1 MKEKT
6 IVLRYGHRPVRDDRV
21 TTHCCLVAR
30 AFGAEKIIIF
40 GKKDQ
45 KIEDTVK
52 DVSKRWGGN
61 FELSFSKNPLEEMEK
76 MKKKGYAL
84 VHLTM
89 YGKPVQKAIEQIKE
103 FKKIAIIIGSK
114 KVEPAVYE
122 KSDFNIAITEQ
133 PHSEIAAL
141 AVFLDKY
148 YEGKELS
155 KKSSKKNKLLGKSK
169 RNRWEK

>member
-1 MKEKT
+1 MTKKI

-40 GKKDQ
+40 GEHDK
-45 KIEDTVK
+45 KIEETIKKVCIQ
-52 DVSKRWGGN
+52 WGGS
-61 FELSFSKNPLEEMEK
+61 FEISFSKKPLDEMEK
-76 MKKKGYAL
+76 MKKEGYYL

-89 YGKPVQKAIEQIKE
+89 YGKPIQNSIKKIKE
-103 FKKIAIIIGSK
+103 HKKIGIIIGSK
-114 KVEPAVYE
+114 KVEPAIYK

-141 AVFLDKY
+141 AVFLDNY

-155 KKSSKKNKLLGKSK
+155 KKNSKKLKEVGEGKK
-169 RNRWEK
+169 RKWGR